1 MTQTVLLVIDVQNDY
16 FAGGALPLW
25 NVEATLDRIEQAM
38 LRARAQGLPVVLVQH
53 LADQGPGFEAGTP
66 GAALHPRILAA
77 APGAPVVIKRFADG
91 FHQTELERTL
101 SGLGA
106 TRLLV
111 AGMMTQN
118 CVTHTAI
125 SKAAERYDVAI
136 LPDCCTTVSELIHQV
151 ALRAVITRL
160 TLLPSTEAL

>member
-1 MTQTVLLVIDVQNDY
+1 MSQTVLLVIDVQNDY

-25 NVEATLDRIEQAM
+25 NVEPTLERIERAM
-38 LRARAQGLPVVLVQH
+38 LRARARGLPVVLVQH
-53 LADQGPGFEAGTP
+53 LADQGPAFEAGTP
-66 GAALHPRILAA
+66 GAELHPRILAA
-77 APGAPVVIKRFADG
+77 APGAPVVAKRFADG

-101 SGLGA
+101 DALGA

-125 SKAAERYDVAI
+125 SKAAEKYEVVI

-151 ALRAVITRL
+151 ALRAVATRL
-160 TLLPSTEAL
+160 ELVPSEQAL